1 MTIKYI
7 LDNKLNPITGWAR
20 DIIQDDTNN
29 NNNEENQ

>member
-1 MTIKYI
+1 MTVKYI
-7 LDNKLNPITGWAR
+7 IDNKLNPITGWAR